1 MLRVPRAA
9 LVSAGVGLVALVL
22 AGVLGAA
29 NPARF
34 FPAYLAGYVLWLG
47 LGLGCTGV
55 LMVQFLTGGAWGL
68 ATRRILE
75 AGAGTLPLLAVLFVP
90 LLAGLPQLY
99 SWARPDEVAADPT
112 LQHRAVY
119 LNLPF
124 FLVRT
129 IVYLASWVVVSYLL
143 RRWSL
148 AQDRAPEPVLVLRRL
163 QRLSIIGGL
172 VLGLTVSFAVIDWL
186 MSIEVDW
193 FSTVYPGAVALGM
206 LLGALAFAI
215 LVLVLLARSGPLDE
229 MLTPRVANDLGSL
242 LLAFL
247 MLWAYV
253 SFFQYLLVWAGNLS
267 DEIPW
272 YLRRTSGGWL
282 PVAVT
287 IAVVG
292 FLLPFWLLLFRP
304 LKRSRRW
311 LAWVAGL
318 ILAMRVIEVYWLVAP
333 PFVGPSGPAVGLV
346 EVLAVVGLGGL
357 WLALF
362 GWLLGRRPLVAVND
376 ARLVAFS
383 EAARAQA

>member
-1 MLRVPRAA
+1 MRPIT
-9 LVSAGVGLVALVL
+9 LVL
-22 AGVLGAA
+22 AALGVVSLVVAVALGLAD
-29 NPARF
+29 RVGF
-34 FPAYLAGYVLWLG
+34 FRAYLTAYVIWLG

-68 ATRRILE
+68 AIRRILE

-90 LLAGLPQLY
+90 LLLGLPQLY
-99 SWARPDEVAADPT
+99 SWARPDAVAADAT
-112 LQHRAVY
+112 LQHRAIY
-119 LNLPF
+119 QNLPF
-124 FLVRT
+124 FLARCV
-129 IVYLASWVVVSYLL
+129 VYFASWILVSHLL

-148 AQDRAPEPVLVLRRL
+148 TQDRAADPLLVLRRL
-163 QRLSIIGGL
+163 QRLSIIGGV

-186 MSIEVDW
+186 MALETDW
-193 FSTVYPGAVALGM
+193 FSTVYPGAVGMSM

-215 LVLVLLARSGPLDE
+215 VCLVVLARSGPLDGL
-229 MLTPRVANDLGSL
+229 LTSQVANDLGSL

-287 IAVVG
+287 VAVVG

-304 LKRSRRW
+304 LKRNRRW

-333 PFVGPSGPAVGLV
+333 PFVGEGGPAVGV
-346 EVLAVVGLGGL
+346 VDVLAVVGLGGL

-362 GWLLGRRPLVAVND
+362 GWLLGRRPLLPVND
-376 ARLVAFS
+376 ARLVALS
-383 EAARAQA
+383 EAVHAEA